1 MGWCMRTFWNVSMAD
16 KDVLR
21 SGGRGLDHGAQSC
34 LTFNELALVLL
45 LVRRAVHCAVP
56 PTAVKQRIL
65 WGQDGRNRERQG
77 RETQSYFT
85 LQTQVMDENPELSV
99 FRAWQYFKGLS
110 LYRICGYSEPV
121 IPLYC
126 SQVKKR
132 RHRGKWKEFRLQEEP
147 ERESISSFKGHMCNV
162 WCISSFYVLFLSF
175 SSLSFFT
182 AFFPLYFLPACLLVI
197 SSFFTLLSSWFF
209 SFLLSCFSPLLF
221 LFSFLLSSRL
231 FLLFLPSIYLPFF
244 HLTFL
249 LPSILHSF
257 LPFYITLFLL
267 YILHSFLPFILPSF
281 LPFCIHSFLLS
292 ISNSF
297 PP

>member
-99 FRAWQYFKGLS
+99 FRQKLS
-110 LYRICGYSEPV
+110 QELDSILKDFLCTEYVVILSQWFLYTVHRWRRGGTEGNGRSSGYRKSLRENPSH
-121 IPLYC
+121 PL
-126 SQVKKR
+126 KAT
-132 RHRGKWKEFRLQEEP
+132 
-147 ERESISSFKGHMCNV
+147 CNV
-162 WCISSFYVLFLSF
+162 LMYKFFLCA
-175 SSLSFFT
+175 LSFF
-182 AFFPLYFLPACLLVI
+182 FFPLFLYCFL
-197 SSFFTLLSSWFF
+197 SSLLSS
-209 SFLLSCFSPLLF
+209 CLF
-221 LFSFLLSSRL
+221 
-231 FLLFLPSIYLPFF
+231 
-244 HLTFL
+244 T
-249 LPSILHSF
+249 LHF
-257 LPFYITLFLL
+257 
-267 YILHSFLPFILPSF
+267 
-281 LPFCIHSFLLS
+281 
-292 ISNSF
+292 
-297 PP
+297 